1 MTYETIVFII
11 QINETLVQENEMLIG
26 YARVSTK
33 DQESGLV
40 IQIEELEKLG
50 CEKIFTD
57 MASGADIT
65 RKGLKGMTD
74 YAREGDTVICTKTD
88 RIARDT
94 IHALQIADGL
104 KVKKVGFKLMDLG
117 DTDINSNMGRV
128 IYTIIS
134 ALATAER
141 ERIKE
146 RTAAGRK
153 KAIEAGVVMGRPKNE
168 DNHKKVVELLKSGV
182 GATEIAREV
191 GIGRASV
198 YRIKKELSQT
208 F

>member
-1 MTYETIVFII
+1 
-11 QINETLVQENEMLIG
+11 MLIG

-33 DQESGLV
+33 DQDSGLA
-40 IQIEELEKLG
+40 IQVAELEKLG

-57 MASGADIT
+57 MASGADIA
-65 RKGLKGMTD
+65 RNGLHDMID
-74 YAREGDTVICTKTD
+74 YAREGDAVICTKTD

-94 IHALQIADGL
+94 IHALQIADSL
-104 KVKKVGFKLMDLG
+104 KEKKVGFKLLDLG

-153 KAIEAGVVMGRPKNE
+153 KAIEAGVVMGRPKNTE
-168 DNHKKVVELLKSGV
+168 NHAKVVELSETGM
-182 GATEIAREV
+182 GASAIAREV

-198 YRIKKELSQT
+198 YRILREAAA
-208 F
+208 